1 MEVYSLD
8 LIFLKV
14 GTDHLFFLGRG
25 GVFFSVIRPSY
36 FSPA

>member
-14 GTDHLFFLGRG
+14 GTDHLFFLGWG
-25 GVFFSVIRPSY
+25 GAVFLY
-36 FSPA
+36 